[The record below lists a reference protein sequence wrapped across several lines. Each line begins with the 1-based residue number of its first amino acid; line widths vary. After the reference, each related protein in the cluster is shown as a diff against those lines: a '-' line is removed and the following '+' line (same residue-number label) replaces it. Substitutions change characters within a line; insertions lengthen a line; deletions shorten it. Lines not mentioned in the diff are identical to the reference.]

1 MSLEKMLITVPASS
15 ANLGPGFDSIG
26 IAVNR
31 YLTLTVQPSEK
42 WRFHSKSP
50 ELKGVPEGKENL
62 IYEVAEHIAHELG
75 GDLYPCDVEM
85 VSNIPL
91 ARGLGSSAAAIVAG
105 IELANQLL
113 KANLTTDEKVRFASL
128 WEGHPDNVAP
138 SIYGGLIVGS
148 HSTERTDV
156 VYCGVPEIDLVMLV
170 PDKELLTKKAR
181 SILPEQLPFKEAIRG
196 SGLANVLVAA
206 IMQGNWELAGQMMTR
221 DLFHQ
226 PYRLPLVD
234 GLEDV
239 MNSIYELGGYGAAL
253 SGAGPAII
261 CFTAKNKGEALKQTL
276 EENYPAFSVERVE
289 PASDGV
295 VVEILNS
302 AVTER

>member
-31 YLTLTVQPSEK
+31 YLTLKVQPSEK
-42 WRFHSKSP
+42 WHFHSNSA

-62 IYEVAEHIAHELG
+62 IYEVAEHIAHELN

-85 VSNIPL
+85 ISDIPL

-113 KANLTTDEKVRFASL
+113 KADLTVEQKVRFASL

-148 HSTERTDV
+148 HSEERTDV

-206 IMQGNWELAGQMMTR
+206 IIQGNWQLAGEMMTR
-221 DLFHQ
+221 DLFHH

-239 MNSIYELGGYGAAL
+239 MNSIRELGGYGAAL

-261 CFTAKNKGEALKQTL
+261 CFTEKKSGDQLRLKL
-276 EENYPAFSVERVE
+276 SEKYPSFSVELVE
-289 PASDGV
+289 PAAEGIK
-295 VVEILNS
+295 VELFHSI
-302 AVTER
+302 TEK